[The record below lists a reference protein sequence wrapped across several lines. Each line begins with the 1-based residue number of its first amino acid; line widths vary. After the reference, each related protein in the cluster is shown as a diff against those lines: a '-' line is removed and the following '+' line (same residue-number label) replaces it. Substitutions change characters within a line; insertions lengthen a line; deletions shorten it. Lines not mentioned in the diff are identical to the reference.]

1 MIFARYAIFVIVG
14 FAVTSGTSAATE
26 PWSEEFTPPPGKY
39 SWVKL
44 DTGEWLKGEII
55 AIYDEK
61 LSFDSDHFD
70 NLVIDLEDVEAI
82 HGRGIFV
89 ITARERGPVT
99 GLFEPKPISGFLQ
112 VRGPLVRVETGATS
126 REFTREDLVS
136 VTPLA
141 EQERDRWRG
150 DVKIGLNVREGNTD
164 IWEYSVGTK
173 LQRRTPVSRWTF
185 DYLGYRNQ
193 TDGER
198 VEDSHR
204 LTLAA
209 DRFTGR
215 KIYWR
220 PVSAQYFKD
229 ELQNIRHQATV
240 DSGLG
245 VHVIDTRRTTW
256 DLQAGVGGNYLENV
270 SVAVGERNGEWS
282 PVGTLGMD
290 LEIELTSWLD
300 YELMIDMW
308 FLEEAAGKYQHHIV
322 SLLSTDLFGDLDLD
336 ISLEWNRT
344 EVPQAAEDGTI
355 PEQDDYRFQ
364 VGLSY
369 EF

>member
-1 MIFARYAIFVIVG
+1 MKLIRHAYVIG
-14 FAVTSGTSAATE
+14 FLCLSASAATASDL
-26 PWSEEFTPPPGKY
+26 PWDENFTPPPGRY
-39 SWVKL
+39 SWVQL

-55 AIYDEK
+55 AIYDDRMA
-61 LSFDSDHFD
+61 FDSDHFD
-70 NLVIDLEDVEAI
+70 NLTIDLEDVEVI

-89 ITARERGPVT
+89 ISSGGPAPV
-99 GLFEPKPISGFLQ
+99 SGFLQ
-112 VRGPLVRVETGATS
+112 VRGQQVFVESGGEIIEFD
-126 REFTREDLVS
+126 RENLVS

-173 LQRRTPVSRWTF
+173 LQRRTPVSRWTL
-185 DYLGYRNQ
+185 DYSGYKNE
-193 TDGER
+193 TDGVR

-204 LTLAA
+204 LNLAA

-215 KIYWR
+215 RIYWR
-220 PVSAQYFKD
+220 PFSAQYFKD
-229 ELQNIRHQATV
+229 ELQNIKHQGTV
-240 DSGLG
+240 DTGLG
-245 VHVIDTRRTTW
+245 YHLIDTSRTTW

-270 SVAVGERNGEWS
+270 SVEEGETTGEWS

-290 LEIELTSWLD
+290 LDVEVTSWLD
-300 YELMIDMW
+300 YELEIDMW
-308 FLEEAAGKYQHHIV
+308 FLEEDAGKYQHHITTV
-322 SLLSTDLFGDLDLD
+322 LSSDLFGDLDLD
-336 ISLEWNRT
+336 ISFEWNHT
-344 EVPQAAEDGTI
+344 ENPQADELGNI
-355 PEQDDYRFQ
+355 PEQDDYRFN

>member
-1 MIFARYAIFVIVG
+1 MSPINAMLFVILTLG
-14 FAVTSGTSAATE
+14 AMASAIAADE
-26 PWSEEFTPPPGKY
+26 PWTDDFTPPPGRY

-55 AIYDEK
+55 AIYDDR
-61 LSFDSDHFD
+61 LAFDSDHFD
-70 NLVIDLEDVEAI
+70 NLTLDLEDVEAI
-82 HGRGIFV
+82 HGKGVFV
-89 ITARERGPVT
+89 ISAGQEAPVSGMFQMRGQEV
-99 GLFEPKPISGFLQ
+99 FVVSGGQRYTLD
-112 VRGPLVRVETGATS
+112 RAE
-126 REFTREDLVS
+126 LVS
-136 VTPLA
+136 VTPQA

-164 IWEYSVGTK
+164 IWEYSVGAGF
-173 LQRRTPVSRWTF
+173 QRRTPVSRWTL
-185 DYLGYRNQ
+185 DYLANQ
-193 TDGER
+193 NETDGAR

-204 LTLAA
+204 VTLAS

-215 KIYWR
+215 RLYWR
-220 PVSAQYFKD
+220 PFSAQYFRD
-229 ELQNIRHQATV
+229 ELQNIRHQGTV
-240 DSGLG
+240 DTGLG
-245 VHVIDTRRTTW
+245 YHLVDTPRTSW

-270 SVAVGERNGEWS
+270 SVQVGEVNGEWS

-290 LEIELTSWLD
+290 LEYEVTSWLD
-300 YELMIDMW
+300 YELSIDMW
-308 FLEEAAGKYQHHIV
+308 FLEETAGTYQHHIV
-322 SLLSTDLFGDLDLD
+322 TVLSSDLFGDLDLD

-344 EVPQAAEDGTI
+344 ENPQAAEDNTI